1 MAHLKLGKLPD
12 RTPSKI
18 TITVG
23 ADLNQALMDYAAL
36 YRQTYGESETVAE
49 LIPFMLSEFLESDR
63 AFAKARKEGLPGVGA
78 SEKPRRQSVARLN
91 DT

>member
-1 MAHLKLGKLPD
+1 MADLKLRKLPD

-18 TITVG
+18 TITVS
-23 ADLNQALMDYAAL
+23 ADLSRALHDYAAL

-63 AFAKARKEGLPGVGA
+63 AFAKARKEGLPGVGI
-78 SEKPRRQSVARLN
+78 SEKPRRQSASTADNV
-91 DT
+91 